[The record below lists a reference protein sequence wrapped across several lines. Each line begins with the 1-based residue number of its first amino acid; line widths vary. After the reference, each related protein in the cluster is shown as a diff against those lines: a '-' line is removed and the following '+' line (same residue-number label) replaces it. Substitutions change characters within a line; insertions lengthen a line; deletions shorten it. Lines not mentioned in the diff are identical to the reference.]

1 MFPLILCSH
10 WSCVPTD
17 PMFPLI
23 LCSHWSYVPTDPMF
37 PLILCSHWSYVPID
51 PVFPLI
57 LCSHW
62 SYVPTDPVFP
72 LILCSHGSYI
82 PTNPTNPLILC
93 YIAPTNPLILL
104 SFLTYEVIGSIIPP
118 NSDHIVYDVAG
129 AAHTLYQPHV
139 RCKCKYKCKDLHV
152 WAGAT
157 QAQMQTQ
164 GENTGSI
171 GSLPPRHSSKEDGAD
186 VVRNFGRKT
195 FGEWKEISSISRQK
209 FTKLK
214 EETKETPPWKEVAR

>member
-10 WSCVPTD
+10 LSYEPTD
-17 PMFPLI
+17 PM
-23 LCSHWSYVPTDPMF
+23 Y
-37 PLILCSHWSYVPID
+37 
-51 PVFPLI
+51 
-57 LCSHW
+57 
-62 SYVPTDPVFP
+62 
-72 LILCSHGSYI
+72 
-82 PTNPTNPLILC
+82 PLILC

-118 NSDHIVYDVAG
+118 NSDYIVYDVAG
-129 AAHTLYQPHV
+129 AAHTIYQPHV
-139 RCKCKYKCKDLHV
+139 RCKYKCKDLHV

-157 QAQMQTQ
+157 QTQMQTQ

-195 FGEWKEISSISRQK
+195 FGEWQEISCISRQK

-214 EETKETPPWKEVAR
+214 EETKETPSWKDVAR

>member
-10 WSCVPTD
+10 LSYEPTD
-17 PMFPLI
+17 PM
-23 LCSHWSYVPTDPMF
+23 Y
-37 PLILCSHWSYVPID
+37 
-51 PVFPLI
+51 
-57 LCSHW
+57 
-62 SYVPTDPVFP
+62 
-72 LILCSHGSYI
+72 
-82 PTNPTNPLILC
+82 
-93 YIAPTNPLILL
+93 PLILL

-118 NSDHIVYDVAG
+118 NSDYIVYDVAG
-129 AAHTLYQPHV
+129 AVHTIYQPHV

-157 QAQMQTQ
+157 QTQMQTQ

-195 FGEWKEISSISRQK
+195 FGEWQKISYISRQK

-214 EETKETPPWKEVAR
+214 EETKETPSWKDVAR